1 MARHQLDM
9 KITRF
14 SAAKKR
20 SLRPQAKFDFRSC
33 DLSEFAAFL
42 RQNAPEWLDDEERA
56 ARDRREVDGPA
67 TTSEESA
74 H

>member
-1 MARHQLDM
+1 M
-9 KITRF
+9 
-14 SAAKKR
+14 
-20 SLRPQAKFDFRSC
+20 PQAKFDFRSY
-33 DLSEFAAFL
+33 DFSEFAAFL

>member
-1 MARHQLDM
+1 M

-14 SAAKKR
+14 SASKKR

-33 DLSEFAAFL
+33 DFSEFAAFL
-42 RQNAPEWLDDEERA
+42 RRNAPEWLDDEERA
-56 ARDRREVDGPA
+56 ARNRREADGPA
-67 TTSEESA
+67 KTTSEESA

>member
-1 MARHQLDM
+1 M
-9 KITRF
+9 KRTRI
-14 SAAKKR
+14 SASKNR
-20 SLRPQAKFDFRSC
+20 GPMPQAKFDFRSY
-33 DLSEFAAFL
+33 DFSEFAAFL